1 MKDYQRSSSIKKL
14 REDLKLTQ
22 RQACQIFDVTETTY
36 CRWEN
41 GKGDMSEA
49 TYIGTMQLLRER
61 AENVK

>member
-22 RQACQIFDVTETTY
+22 RQACQIFDVTEATY

-49 TYIGTMQLLRER
+49 TYIGIMQLLRER